1 MGNRAALAAVFR
13 SMLRHEGVWEG
24 TYTHLAADGT
34 LLDRHAT
41 RIICEFPDDGPH
53 AYVQHSRYRW
63 DDGRTWE
70 AVLPGVLRDG
80 RLWWDS
86 ERFHGSGWEAGDG
99 LICLNL
105 VRKDEP
111 DSFYH
116 ELISLGPDG
125 RTRSRVWQWFQHG
138 RPWKRTL
145 CDEVK
150 TG

>member
-1 MGNRAALAAVFR
+1 VGNRALLAAAFPAL
-13 SMLRHEGVWEG
+13 LRHEGVWEG
-24 TYTHLAADGT
+24 HYTHLAIDGA

-53 AYVQHSRYRW
+53 AYVQHSRYMW

-70 AVLPGVLRDG
+70 AVLPGVLKDG

-105 VRKDEP
+105 VRRDEA

-116 ELISLGPDG
+116 ELISLSPDG
-125 RTRSRVWQWFQHG
+125 RTRQRTWQWFQNG

-145 CDEVK
+145 CDELRVA
-150 TG
+150 